1 MSTPILATKLY
12 IPSARPGFV
21 FRTSLVERLNE
32 GLLRKMT
39 LISAPAGFG
48 KTTLLSEWIPKSPR
62 CVTWLSLDK
71 EDHEP
76 TRFWTYFI
84 SSLQGLRSDLGK
96 TALALLQSRLAP
108 SITSILTTL
117 INDITT
123 FPDLFAAVLDDYHV
137 VDSQPIDQ
145 ALTFLIEHLPP
156 NMHLVIATRQD
167 PNLPLARLRARDQLN
182 ELRIPDLR
190 FSPSEAAEF
199 LNQVMGL
206 SLSSEDITLLENR
219 TEGWIAGLQLAAI
232 SMRGQ
237 KVPTSFIRSFTG
249 SNHFIMDYLVEEILQ
264 QQSEHIQNFLLRT
277 SIFNRLCG
285 PLCDAVL
292 LDSSNSGQETL
303 EYLEQAN
310 LFIVPLDNER
320 RWYRYHHLFAEVL
333 QAHLMKKQSNHV
345 PTLHQRASV
354 WYEQDGS
361 PSDAICHALAAKD
374 FERAAGLIELTWP
387 EMDQTFQ
394 SNIWLEWA
402 KALPDDLVRA
412 RPVLS
417 VDYAWAFLNGGEM
430 DAAKSRLRDA
440 EQWLETT
447 AEPSEQEETSSA
459 KTGLERSRRMVVV
472 DKDQFRSLPASIS
485 TAYAYEALALGDVP
499 STVIFARQ
507 ALDLLPDDDHLRR
520 GPAASILGL
529 AYWAS
534 GDLEEAH
541 QALAD
546 AMAGFQMSDNIIFA
560 ISGTYGL
567 ADIRIAQG
575 RLREAI
581 SIYERTLQLA
591 IAQGE
596 PAIPGTA
603 DLYLGLS
610 KLYRERGDVEAAEQ
624 NLTKSVALG
633 ERAAL
638 ADWPYRLR
646 IAQSRIKQSQG
657 DLDGAIAL
665 LDEAQRLFF
674 SSPVPET
681 RPITAMKTQVWVAQ
695 GRLTDSLAWV
705 QERGLSVDSDLSYLR
720 EFELITLAR
729 ILLAQYKNDREDASL
744 HKAIRLIE
752 RLLKSAQEGQ
762 RAGSVIEIQIL
773 QALAYEAQGDIP
785 LALESLKCALAL
797 AEPEGYIG
805 IFIDEGTSMARL
817 LYKALAHGIEPTYV
831 RRLLVAFPVA
841 DSEPADLSLPPDA
854 EAGLIEPLSM
864 RELEVLQVIAEGLSN
879 QEVANRLYLSL
890 HTVKVHA
897 RNIYA
902 KLGAKN
908 RTQAVAKGRT
918 LGILSQT

>member
-1 MSTPILATKLY
+1 M
-12 IPSARPGFV
+12 
-21 FRTSLVERLNE
+21 
-32 GLLRKMT
+32 
-39 LISAPAGFG
+39 
-48 KTTLLSEWIPKSPR
+48 
-62 CVTWLSLDK
+62 TWLSLDK

-76 TRFWTYFI
+76 ARFWTYFI
-84 SSLQGLRSDLGK
+84 SSLQGLHSDLGK

-117 INDITT
+117 INDIAA
-123 FPDLFAAVLDDYHV
+123 FPDLFAAVLDDYHM
-137 VDSQPIDQ
+137 VDLKPIDQ

-156 NMHLVIATRQD
+156 NMHLVITTRED
-167 PNLPLARLRARDQLN
+167 PNLRLARFRARDELN
-182 ELRIPDLR
+182 ELRITDLR
-190 FSPSEAAEF
+190 FTPSEAAEF

-237 KVPTSFIRSFTG
+237 KDTTSFIRSFTG
-249 SNHFIMDYLVEEILQ
+249 SHHFLMDYLVEEILQ
-264 QQSEHIQNFLLRT
+264 QQSERIQNFLLRT
-277 SIFNRLCG
+277 SILNHLCG
-285 PLCDAVL
+285 PLCDAIL

-320 RWYRYHHLFAEVL
+320 RWYRYHRLFADVL
-333 QAHLMKKQSNHV
+333 HAHLMKKQSNHV
-345 PTLHQRASV
+345 ATLHQRASE
-354 WYEQDGS
+354 WYEQDGA
-361 PSDAICHALAAKD
+361 PPDAIYHALAAKD
-374 FERAAGLIELTWP
+374 FERAAGLIELAWP

-394 SNIWLEWA
+394 SNSWLAWA

-417 VDYAWAFLNGGEM
+417 VDYAWAFLNGGEL

-440 EQWLETT
+440 ERWLETT
-447 AEPSEQEETSSA
+447 AEPSEQVEASSA
-459 KTGLERSRRMVVV
+459 TTYPEHSRNMVVV
-472 DKDQFRSLPASIS
+472 DTDQFRSLPASIS
-485 TAYAYEALALGDVP
+485 TARAYEALALGDVP
-499 STVIFARQ
+499 NAVILARQ
-507 ALDLLPDDDHLRR
+507 ALDLLPDDDYLRR
-520 GPAASILGL
+520 GPAAALLGL
-529 AYWAS
+529 TYWAS

-546 AMAGFQMSDNIIFA
+546 AMAGFQMSGNIIFA

-591 IAQGE
+591 MAQGE

-646 IAQSRIKQSQG
+646 IAQARIKQSQG

-665 LDEAQRLFF
+665 LDEAQRLYFT
-674 SSPVPET
+674 SPVPET
-681 RPITAMKTQVWVAQ
+681 RPISALKTQIWMAQ
-695 GRLTDSLAWV
+695 GQLKESLAWA

-720 EFELITLAR
+720 EFEFITLAR
-729 ILLAQYKNDREDASL
+729 ILIAQYKNDREDDSI

-752 RLLKSAQEGQ
+752 RLLKAAREGQ
-762 RAGSVIEIQIL
+762 RAGSVIEILIL

-785 LALESLKCALAL
+785 LALESLKRALAL
-797 AEPEGYIG
+797 AEPEGYIR
-805 IFIDEGTSMARL
+805 IFVDEGTSMAPL
-817 LYKALAHGIEPTYV
+817 LYKALARGIEPAYV
-831 RRLLVAFPVA
+831 RRLLAAFPVA
-841 DSEPADLSLPPDA
+841 DSEPAVLSLPPDA

-879 QEVANRLYLSL
+879 QEVAKRLHLSL

-902 KLGAKN
+902 KLGVNN

>member
-1 MSTPILATKLY
+1 MVAKILATKLY
-12 IPSARPGFV
+12 IPSFRPEFV
-21 FRTSLVERLNE
+21 PRLCLIERLNE
-32 GLLRKMT
+32 GLLSKMT

-48 KTTLLSEWIPKSPR
+48 KTTLLSEWIPNSPH

-123 FPDLFAAVLDDYHV
+123 FPDSFAAVLDDYHV
-137 VDSQPIDQ
+137 VDSKPIDQ
-145 ALTFLIEHLPP
+145 ALTFLLEHLPP
-156 NMHLVIATRQD
+156 NMHLVIATRED

-182 ELRIPDLR
+182 ELRVTDLR

-206 SLSSEDITLLENR
+206 SLSLEDITLLENR

-237 KVPTSFIRSFTG
+237 KDTTRFIQSFTG
-249 SNHFIMDYLVEEILQ
+249 SHHFVMDYLVEEILQ
-264 QQSEHIQNFLLRT
+264 QQPEHIQTFLLHT
-277 SIFNRLCG
+277 SILERLCG
-285 PLCDAVL
+285 SLCDAIL

-310 LFIVPLDNER
+310 LFVVPLDNER
-320 RWYRYHHLFAEVL
+320 RWYRYHHLFADVL
-333 QAHLMKKQSNHV
+333 QARLMVKQSNYRT
-345 PTLHQRASV
+345 TLHQRASK
-354 WYEQDGS
+354 WYEQEGS
-361 PSDAICHALAAKD
+361 PPDAIYHALAAKD
-374 FERAAGLIELTWP
+374 FASAAGLIELAWP
-387 EMDQTFQ
+387 AMDQTFQ
-394 SNIWLEWA
+394 SNTWLGWA
-402 KALPDDLVRA
+402 KALPDDLARA

-417 VDYAWAFLNGGEM
+417 VDYAWAFLNGGEL

-440 EQWLETT
+440 ERWLETT
-447 AEPSEQEETSSA
+447 AEPSEQEETSS
-459 KTGLERSRRMVVV
+459 TRTYPEQSRRMVVV
-472 DKDQFRSLPASIS
+472 DNDQFRSLPASIS
-485 TAYAYEALALGDVP
+485 TARAYMALALGDVP
-499 STVIFARQ
+499 NTLIYARQ
-507 ALDLLPDDDHLRR
+507 AVNLLPDDDYLRR
-520 GPAASILGL
+520 GPAAALLGL

-534 GDLEEAH
+534 GDLERAH

-546 AMAGFQMSDNIIFA
+546 AMAGFRMSGNIIFA

-567 ADIRIAQG
+567 ADIRVAQG

-581 SIYERTLQLA
+581 SIYERTLQIA
-591 IAQGE
+591 MAQGE

-610 KLYRERGDVEAAEQ
+610 KLYRERGDVEAARQ

-633 ERAAL
+633 EQAAL

-646 IAQSRIKQSQG
+646 IAQARIKQSQG
-657 DLDGAIAL
+657 DMDGAIAL
-665 LDEAQRLFF
+665 LDEAQRLYF

-681 RPITAMKTQVWVAQ
+681 RPITALKTQVWVAQ
-695 GRLTDSLAWV
+695 GRLTESLAWA

-720 EFELITLAR
+720 EFELITLVR
-729 ILLAQYKNDREDASL
+729 ILIAQYKNDREDDSI

-752 RLLKSAQEGQ
+752 RLLKAASEGQ
-762 RAGSVIEIQIL
+762 RAGSVIEILIL

-785 LALESLKCALAL
+785 LALESLKRALTL
-797 AEPEGYIG
+797 AEPEGYIR
-805 IFIDEGTSMARL
+805 IFVDEGASMARL
-817 LYKALAHGIEPTYV
+817 LYKALARGIEPAYV
-831 RRLLVAFPVA
+831 RRLLAAFPVA
-841 DSEPADLSLPPDA
+841 DSEPVALSLPPDA
-854 EAGLIEPLSM
+854 EAGLVQPLSM

-902 KLGAKN
+902 KLGVKN